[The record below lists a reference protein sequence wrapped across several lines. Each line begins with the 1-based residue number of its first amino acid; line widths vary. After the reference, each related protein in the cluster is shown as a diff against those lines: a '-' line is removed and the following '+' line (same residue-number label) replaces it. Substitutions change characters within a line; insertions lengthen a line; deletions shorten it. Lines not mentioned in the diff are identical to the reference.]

1 LRPRKL
7 RQPDQL
13 VGRPDR
19 VRAITPSVPAVRP
32 VRVLPV
38 RVRAITPSVVRV
50 WVAARVFPEHR
61 GRIPVPCHNSGEVP
75 VVPAALAVLEAPV
88 VVPVVPAVV
97 PVVLADVPVRR
108 LAVPAARVV
117 PAAASVGVVPAALVA
132 PVDQVDQVDPEAR
145 AVPEALEVPAAVAAV
160 AGVDSGG
167 PVAAATR
174 RVRSASPEDGLRAD
188 ASPSAPS
195 ARNSTTWKPP
205 RSVACDCPGER
216 GRPFGCHAV
225 HR

>member
-1 LRPRKL
+1 MRPRKL
-7 RQPDQL
+7 RQPDRL
-13 VGRPDR
+13 AGRPVR

-75 VVPAALAVLEAPV
+75 VVPAVLAVLEAPV
-88 VVPVVPAVV
+88 VVPVVPADV
-97 PVVLADVPVRR
+97 PVVPADVPVRR
-108 LAVPAARVV
+108 LVVPAVPAV
-117 PAAASVGVVPAALVA
+117 PAAASVGVVPAALVDPAA
-132 PVDQVDQVDPEAR
+132 P
-145 AVPEALEVPAAVAAV
+145 AVPEAPEAPEAREAPEAVAAV

-205 RSVACDCPGER
+205 RSVACDCPGEP